1 MVIDHVCTGTIS
13 IICTGTISKYLHRDY
28 IYYLLHRDYANAA
41 ELREILDQ
49 LFQANLT
56 LFALL
61 LPTFGWCTSSCR
73 VESDKG

>member
-13 IICTGTISKYLHRDY
+13 KYLR
-28 IYYLLHRDYANAA
+28 RDYANAA

-49 LFQANLT
+49 LFQANL
-56 LFALL
+56 FALML
-61 LPTFGWCTSSCR
+61 LTFGWCTSSCR